1 MLNNIMIANRLGE
14 EVANYS
20 KFIFPGGETQVKITP
35 FKIFDNT
42 TELVITSCMYSAQ
55 DIMET
60 ALVLNALRHMENFM
74 WVKLVIPYVP
84 YARQDRVCSPGEAF
98 SLEMIANFIVQM
110 DYDELEVWDIHS
122 GVFEKLLGSRGIL
135 ADFKNVHAWDFVR
148 NIKFTNIPI
157 VVVPDKGALPRG
169 TECANG
175 LNAAILYGEKIR
187 NTETGEITGTRI
199 LNPIFVDNNNVVETT
214 TLNSDLGDNDI
225 LIVDDICDGGR
236 TFIELAKILRP
247 LTTGKIMLY
256 VTHGIFSKG
265 QEVLFEAGIDEIYT
279 AHLFP
284 NTKNVSNV
292 NIVERN

>member
-1 MLNNIMIANRLGE
+1 MLNNIIIANRLGD

-20 KFIFPGGETQVKITP
+20 KFIFPGGETQVKINP
-35 FKIFDNT
+35 FPIFDDT
-42 TELVITSCMYSAQ
+42 TELVVTSCMYSAQ
-55 DIMET
+55 DIVET

-74 WVKLVIPYVP
+74 WVKLIIPYVP

-98 SLEMIANFIVQM
+98 SLEMMTNIIVQM

-122 GVFEKLLGSRGIL
+122 GVFEKLLGSQ

-175 LNAAILYGEKIR
+175 LKAPILYGEKIR
-187 NTETGEITGTRI
+187 NTETGEITDTRI
-199 LNPIFVDNNNVVETT
+199 LNPVTFHPVEYI
-214 TLNSDLGDNDI
+214 GDNDI

-236 TFIELAKILRP
+236 TFIELTKILRP
-247 LTTGKIMLY
+247 LTTGKIILY

-265 QEVLFEAGIDEIYT
+265 QEVLFEAGIDKIYT

-284 NTKNVSNV
+284 NDIMKVYK
-292 NIVERN
+292 IKLIERN